1 MSINRILSNGVLGA
15 TAQSHA
21 LNVISD
27 NIANARTV
35 GYKRSEAQFSDFVVT
50 DRFSNRLDGAGV
62 RPGER
67 TRTDSVGSLEQT
79 GQTTNAAIVGNGF
92 FLVQEIDQA
101 TGDPALTSA
110 ELTANYRIPELTRAG
125 DFQEDQYGNLVNST
139 GRALMGFK
147 LDATG
152 NTITDGTTVN
162 DLELVSVDGI
172 RDYYEGSTTVSV
184 AGNLPA
190 SATSDGDDPFDGI
203 PMTARAVDT
212 EGRLAAVSLS
222 FKKTA
227 DNADGSAAWEVY
239 ETGAVYEDGSAVPR
253 TGATGLLGSFT
264 VGPDGTLTGGTDG
277 EDVTYAMALG
287 ANFNSVALNIGQYG
301 SLAGIRS
308 VPDVPLT
315 GLSSGHDGVAAGSF
329 REVEITS
336 DGYVRATYGSGESRD
351 FYKIPN
357 GVVINPTDLE
367 AVSGTA
373 FRVTENSGELQIKT
387 FGSEATPEGETPM
400 TVGAALA
407 SGAIEQS
414 NTDIGEQFTTLIVA
428 QRTYSANTKI
438 IGTADE
444 MTQTVL
450 GMKV

>member
-27 NIANARTV
+27 NIANARTT

-67 TRTDSVGSLEQT
+67 LRTDSTGSIEQT
-79 GQTTNAAIVGNGF
+79 GQSTNAAIIGNGF

-110 ELTANYRIPELTRAG
+110 QLTANNRIPELTRAG
-125 DFQEDQYGNLVNST
+125 DFSEDQYGNLVNST

-147 LDATG
+147 LDSSG
-152 NTITDGTTVN
+152 NTIADGTSVN
-162 DLELVSVDGI
+162 DLELVSVDEM
-172 RDYYEGSTTVSV
+172 RSYYQGSTTLSV

-190 SATSDGDDPFDGI
+190 SASSDGDDPFKGI
-203 PMTARAVDT
+203 PTTIRAVDN
-212 EGRLAAVSLS
+212 EGRYAAVSLT

-227 DNADGSAAWEVY
+227 DNADGSANWEVY
-239 ETGAVYEDGSAVPR
+239 EDGAVYDDGSAVPR
-253 TGATGLLGSFT
+253 TAATGLLGGITF
-264 VGPDGTLTGGTDG
+264 GPDGTLTGGTDG
-277 EDVTYAMALG
+277 EDVTFALALG
-287 ANFNSVALNIGQYG
+287 SNFNNVALNIGQYG

-315 GLSSGHDGVAAGSF
+315 GMSSGQDGIAAGTY
-329 REVEITS
+329 RDVEITS
-336 DGYVRATYGSGESRD
+336 DGYVRATYGNGEYRD
-351 FYKIPN
+351 FYQVPN

-367 AVSGTA
+367 SVSGTA
-373 FRVTENSGELQIKT
+373 FRVTENSGELRLKT
-387 FGSEATPEGETPM
+387 FGSEASPEGETPM

-407 SGAIEQS
+407 TGAIEQS
-414 NTDIGEQFTTLIVA
+414 NTDIADQFTTLIVA

-438 IGTADE
+438 ISTADE
-444 MTQTVL
+444 MTQTAMGL
-450 GMKV
+450 KV